1 MKEKILSAF
10 LSVVILLSLT
20 GCGNQEQIKAN
31 ESDRSNQTD
40 LTDILSDNDTSDNV
54 NAESVDTVKPDSMA
68 ETEPEGTTEK
78 NNQNSFTMN
87 ANNQKPKV
95 SDSSATK
102 PHQDAGTAKPAE
114 ISTQKQTEPSDPS
127 KTESSETE
135 KAPASTK
142 PVEKPTPTETSPPVK
157 PTEPKFDIDYWIS
170 FAQNYAKSVGL
181 RLESSAVDCW
191 DNPIPANAKCKYL
204 ERDIKSRLNR
214 YAKDE
219 DITDV
224 WIWAEKISHNSYEI
238 YIGYA

>member
-1 MKEKILSAF
+1 MKEKILSAL

-31 ESDRSNQTD
+31 ESDRSSQTD
-40 LTDILSDNDTSDNV
+40 LTDILSNNDTSDNV

-78 NNQNSFTMN
+78 DNQNSFTMN

-95 SDSSATK
+95 SDPSAAK
-102 PHQDAGTAKPAE
+102 PQAHEQTATSQPRNPAGTDKPAE
-114 ISTQKQTEPSDPS
+114 APTQKQTEPS
-127 KTESSETE
+127 
-135 KAPASTK
+135 APTK
-142 PVEKPTPTETSPPVK
+142 PTEKPTTTK
-157 PTEPKFDIDYWIS
+157 PSEPKFDIDYWIS

-191 DNPIPANAKCKYL
+191 DNPILANAKCKYL

-224 WIWAEKISHNSYEI
+224 WIWAEKVSDNSYEI

>member
-1 MKEKILSAF
+1 MKNKIVSAF
-10 LSVVILLSLT
+10 LILILLLSLA
-20 GCGNQEQIKAN
+20 GCGNQTVQQNSDKTVNCTSSADVTSDTEISDGITA
-31 ESDRSNQTD
+31 ESAHTNQTD
-40 LTDILSDNDTSDNV
+40 L
-54 NAESVDTVKPDSMA
+54 MA

-78 NNQNSFTMN
+78 DNQNSFTMN

-95 SDSSATK
+95 SDPSAAK
-102 PHQDAGTAKPAE
+102 PQAHEQTVTSQPRNPAGTDKPAE
-114 ISTQKQTEPSDPS
+114 APTQKQTEPS
-127 KTESSETE
+127 
-135 KAPASTK
+135 APTK
-142 PVEKPTPTETSPPVK
+142 PTEKPTTTK
-157 PTEPKFDIDYWIS
+157 PSEPKFDIDYWIS

-224 WIWAEKISHNSYEI
+224 WIWAEKVSDNSYEI

>member
-1 MKEKILSAF
+1 MKEKILSAL

-54 NAESVDTVKPDSMA
+54 NAESIDIVKPDSMA

-114 ISTQKQTEPSDPS
+114 APTQKQTEPS
-127 KTESSETE
+127 
-135 KAPASTK
+135 APTK
-142 PVEKPTPTETSPPVK
+142 PTEKPTTTK
-157 PTEPKFDIDYWIS
+157 PSEPKFDIDYWIS

-224 WIWAEKISHNSYEI
+224 WIWAEKVSDNSYEI

>member
-1 MKEKILSAF
+1 MKEKILSAL

-31 ESDRSNQTD
+31 ESDRSSQTD
-40 LTDILSDNDTSDNV
+40 LTDILSNNDTSDNV

-78 NNQNSFTMN
+78 DNQNSFTMN

-95 SDSSATK
+95 SDPSAAK
-102 PHQDAGTAKPAE
+102 PQAHEQTATSQPRNPAGTDKPAE
-114 ISTQKQTEPSDPS
+114 APTQKQTEPS
-127 KTESSETE
+127 
-135 KAPASTK
+135 APTK
-142 PVEKPTPTETSPPVK
+142 PTEKPTTTK
-157 PTEPKFDIDYWIS
+157 PSEPKFDIDYWIS

-224 WIWAEKISHNSYEI
+224 WIWTEKVSDNSYEI

>member
-10 LSVVILLSLT
+10 LSLVILLSLA

-31 ESDRSNQTD
+31 ESDRSSQTD
-40 LTDILSDNDTSDNV
+40 LTDILSDNDTSGNV
-54 NAESVDTVKPDSMA
+54 TAESVDTVKPDSMS

-78 NNQNSFTMN
+78 DNQNPFTMN

-95 SDSSATK
+95 SNPSATK
-102 PHQDAGTAKPAE
+102 PHQDAGTDKPAE
-114 ISTQKQTEPSDPS
+114 ASIQKQTEPPAPT

-135 KAPASTK
+135 KAPAPTK
-142 PVEKPTPTETSPPVK
+142 PSEKPTTK
-157 PTEPKFDIDYWIS
+157 PTEPEFDINYWIS

-224 WIWAEKISHNSYEI
+224 WIWAEKVSDNSYEI

>member
-1 MKEKILSAF
+1 MKEKILSAL

-54 NAESVDTVKPDSMA
+54 NAESIDIVKPDSMA

-114 ISTQKQTEPSDPS
+114 APTQKQTEPP
-127 KTESSETE
+127 
-135 KAPASTK
+135 APTK
-142 PVEKPTPTETSPPVK
+142 PVEKPTTTK
-157 PTEPKFDIDYWIS
+157 PTEPEFDINYWIS

-191 DNPIPANAKCKYL
+191 DNPIPANVKCKYL

-224 WIWAEKISHNSYEI
+224 WIWAEKVSDNSYEI

>member
-10 LSVVILLSLT
+10 LSLVILLSLA

-54 NAESVDTVKPDSMA
+54 NAESIDIVKPDSMA

-114 ISTQKQTEPSDPS
+114 APTQKQTEPP
-127 KTESSETE
+127 
-135 KAPASTK
+135 APTK
-142 PVEKPTPTETSPPVK
+142 PVEKPTTTK
-157 PTEPKFDIDYWIS
+157 PTEPEFDINYWIS

>member
-1 MKEKILSAF
+1 MKNKILSAF
-10 LSVVILLSLT
+10 LILILLLSLA
-20 GCGNQEQIKAN
+20 GCGNQTVQQNSDKTVNGTSSADVTSDTEISDGITA
-31 ESDRSNQTD
+31 ESAHTNQTD
-40 LTDILSDNDTSDNV
+40 L
-54 NAESVDTVKPDSMA
+54 MA
-68 ETEPEGTTEK
+68 ENEPEGTIEK
-78 NNQNSFTMN
+78 DNQNSFTMN

-95 SDSSATK
+95 SDPSAAK
-102 PHQDAGTAKPAE
+102 PQAHEQTVTSQPRNPAGTDKPAE
-114 ISTQKQTEPSDPS
+114 APTQKQTEPS
-127 KTESSETE
+127 
-135 KAPASTK
+135 APTK
-142 PVEKPTPTETSPPVK
+142 PIEKPATTK
-157 PTEPKFDIDYWIS
+157 PSEPKFDIDYWIS

-224 WIWAEKISHNSYEI
+224 WIWAEKVSDNSYEI

>member
-1 MKEKILSAF
+1 MKEKILSAL

-31 ESDRSNQTD
+31 ESDRSSQTD
-40 LTDILSDNDTSDNV
+40 LTDILSNNDTSDNV

-68 ETEPEGTTEK
+68 ETEPEGTTE
-78 NNQNSFTMN
+78 NDNQNSFTMN

-95 SDSSATK
+95 SDPSAAK
-102 PHQDAGTAKPAE
+102 PQAHEQTATSQPRNPAGTDKPAE
-114 ISTQKQTEPSDPS
+114 APTQKQTEPS
-127 KTESSETE
+127 
-135 KAPASTK
+135 APTK
-142 PVEKPTPTETSPPVK
+142 PTEKPTTTK
-157 PTEPKFDIDYWIS
+157 PSEPKFDIDYWIS

-181 RLESSAVDCW
+181 RLESSAEDCW

-224 WIWAEKISHNSYEI
+224 WIWAEKVSDNSYEI